1 MKNRA
6 TDEPLFVVIFT
17 LIPKE
22 DVEKL
27 GGEKAAEKAAKQGP
41 ELPKGTSATDGED
54 VD

>member
-6 TDEPLFVVIFT
+6 TDETLFVVVFT

-22 DVEKL
+22 DVDKL
-27 GGEKAAEKAAKQGP
+27 GGQQAAEKAAKQGP
-41 ELPKGTSATDGED
+41 EVKTGSDD